1 MSSPVPNPVP
11 VQVVPDERPAE
22 VVIISH
28 SPLFYWW
35 PVWAVGFLMAG
46 LSYWQGQRMA
56 FVPPGTTAERGARVE
71 GVEGPRDVL
80 IAPAGQSLPA
90 ASDSDELQQPRMRMA
105 ESNNPGVIWGITL
118 CLVVAVTHI
127 KLRGVWSLVVLLFL
141 FFTTVLLAVL
151 RLWDPI
157 FRTIGFLD
165 IHINAFGLF
174 SISLF
179 LFVMWL
185 LMFLVFDRL
194 TYMIFTRGRLRVRKA
209 IGEGELVF
217 DMRGMTFQRH
227 RDDMFRHWLLGFG
240 TADLTVFT
248 SGANAQQLEMPN
260 VMNIGRKLELI
271 NTMLQE
277 LEVTKGR

>member
-1 MSSPVPNPVP
+1 MSNPVP
-11 VQVVPDERPAE
+11 VSVVPDERPME
-22 VVIISH
+22 VVIIAH

-46 LSYWQGQRMA
+46 LSYWQDQRMA
-56 FVPPGTTAERGARVE
+56 FVPPGTVAERGARVE
-71 GVEGPRDVL
+71 GIEGPRDVL
-80 IAPAGQSLPA
+80 IAPAGRPLPG
-90 ASDSDELQQPRMRMA
+90 ASDSEELQQPRMRMA
-105 ESNNPGVIWGITL
+105 ESNNPGVIWAITL
-118 CLVVAVTHI
+118 CLVVAVTHV
-127 KLRGVWSLVVLLFL
+127 KLRGVWSLVAVLFILFS
-141 FFTTVLLAVL
+141 TVLLAVL

-157 FRTIGFLD
+157 FRWIGFLD
-165 IHINAFGLF
+165 IHLNAFGFF

-185 LMFLVFDRL
+185 LMFVVFDRL
-194 TYMIFTRGRLRVRKA
+194 TYMIFTRGRLRVRKF

-227 RDDMFRHWLLGFG
+227 RDDMFRHWMLGFG

-248 SGANAQQLEMPN
+248 SGANSQQLEMPN
-260 VMNIGRKLELI
+260 VMNIGRKLSLI

-277 LEVTKGR
+277 LEVTKAR

>member
-1 MSSPVPNPVP
+1 MSNAVP
-11 VQVVPDERPAE
+11 VRVVPDARPAE

-46 LSYWQGQRMA
+46 LSFWQDQRMA
-56 FVPPGTTAERGARVE
+56 FVPPGTTAERGLLVE
-71 GVEGPRDVL
+71 GKDGPRDVL
-80 IAPAGQSLPA
+80 ITPAGKPLPA
-90 ASDSDELQQPRMRMA
+90 ASGSDELQQPRMRMA
-105 ESNNPGVIWGITL
+105 ESNNPGVIWAITL
-118 CLVVAVTHI
+118 CLTVAVTHV

-141 FFTTVLLAVL
+141 VFVTILFAVL
-151 RLWDPI
+151 GLWDPI
-157 FRTIGFLD
+157 FRALGFLD
-165 IHINAFGLF
+165 IHMNAFGFF

-185 LMFLVFDRL
+185 LMFFVFDRL

-217 DMRGMTFQRH
+217 DMRGMTFKRH

-248 SGANAQQLEMPN
+248 SGANAQQIEMPN
-260 VMNIGRKLELI
+260 VMNIGSKLALI